1 MTYQWIDME
10 NFPRRDHFNYFSS
23 LTYPYVGVTVNV
35 DITEVLRT
43 IKERKL
49 PFFLTVCYCVSR
61 AANSVPEFRQRI
73 RDGKIIQFD
82 RCRTSHTLALED
94 GTFCYC
100 ALEDNMPLDDFLARG
115 KLAQEDAKAHPSI
128 DEDPEEVLD
137 KFFVTTLPWIS
148 YSSLI
153 QPVPMPADSHP
164 RISWGKYF
172 TQEGR
177 VLLPLSVLCH
187 HALVDGIHIAA
198 FYQALDR
205 EIAGAAE

>member
-1 MTYQWIDME
+1 M
-10 NFPRRDHFNYFSS
+10 
-23 LTYPYVGVTVNV
+23 
-35 DITEVLRT
+35 
-43 IKERKL
+43 
-49 PFFLTVCYCVSR
+49 
-61 AANSVPEFRQRI
+61 
-73 RDGKIIQFD
+73 
-82 RCRTSHTLALED
+82 
-94 GTFCYC
+94 
-100 ALEDNMPLDDFLARG
+100 
-115 KLAQEDAKAHPSI
+115 
-128 DEDPEEVLD
+128 LD

-205 EIAGAAE
+205 EIAGAAG